1 MESKSKF
8 MLSKIKEEHVGQD
21 NLP

>member
-8 MLSKIKEEHVGQD
+8 VLSKIKEELVGQD